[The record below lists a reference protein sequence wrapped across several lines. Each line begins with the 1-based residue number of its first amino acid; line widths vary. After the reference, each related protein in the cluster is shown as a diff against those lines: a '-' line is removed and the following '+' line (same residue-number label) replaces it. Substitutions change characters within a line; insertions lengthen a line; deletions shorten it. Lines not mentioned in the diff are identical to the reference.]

1 MKISLEKMLLFLINA
16 IFCFNYCTL
25 ILIFYLCHF
34 LVKYVNKSDIISYDK
49 DGDFYFILW
58 ILLFYI
64 IYIFL
69 KLFLFPILY
78 KLKNKLPYIHTFLKN
93 FLEDKKITHKIL
105 KISCML
111 DVIMFAVTTFS
122 MGFKFENWDDFW
134 ITLMQGS
141 LFDCLVEA
149 LFTTFIIYLFFLGG
163 VTTSYVAFLL
173 IYKLDIWVKKLNPE
187 KH

>member
-1 MKISLEKMLLFLINA
+1 MLYINPMKISLEKMLLFLINA

-69 KLFLFPILY
+69 KLFFYQPPFFISIL
-78 KLKNKLPYIHTFLKN
+78 
-93 FLEDKKITHKIL
+93 
-105 KISCML
+105 S
-111 DVIMFAVTTFS
+111 
-122 MGFKFENWDDFW
+122 
-134 ITLMQGS
+134 
-141 LFDCLVEA
+141 
-149 LFTTFIIYLFFLGG
+149 FIYN
-163 VTTSYVAFLL
+163 T
-173 IYKLDIWVKKLNPE
+173 K
-187 KH
+187 